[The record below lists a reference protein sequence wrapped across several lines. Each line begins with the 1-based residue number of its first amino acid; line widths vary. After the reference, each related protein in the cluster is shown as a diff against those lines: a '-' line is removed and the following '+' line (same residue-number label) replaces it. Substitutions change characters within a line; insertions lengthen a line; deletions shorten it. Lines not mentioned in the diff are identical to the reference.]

1 MRAFRIFG
9 ISLFLAGLAFFTAS
23 MFLSKHELN
32 ADLVKLVTKAVTK
45 PQQTAVVVAA
55 LLDMYGKEYGSN
67 LAFIGDLRT
76 RLFAAKTQLDE
87 IAKTPIEGVSE
98 WDIRLSD
105 YDIDTKTFVL
115 TKATTKGLLREQG
128 GWLLFLSFG
137 LATIGALIYILPE
150 LRQKAGIKNNGI
162 YQSSATNRGWIG
174 MAVGT
179 YLIAFYVFLY
189 WYPYYITSWT
199 VLLDPLSRALN
210 GGDASQWFLY
220 GILYCLAMIVMGIRM
235 AIKYRHNRY
244 QLVRTA
250 SVVFF
255 QLAFAFFIPEIL
267 ASLNQPSMDLKSAWP
282 LDYTFYYDYRID
294 KTVGQGADLG
304 FAKLGTLMFVW
315 GVALTFIIVPLFT
328 YFYGKRWYC
337 SWVCGC
343 GGLAETLG
351 DPYRQLSDKSVKSWK
366 IERYLI
372 NGVLVFA
379 VIMTAMVLYTY
390 MSGKSN
396 ILFLDSYKLKSWYG
410 FFVGATFSGVVGTG
424 FYPLM
429 GNRTWCRFGC
439 PLAAAM
445 GIVQRFKSRFRIT
458 TNGGQCISCGNC
470 STYCEMGIDVR
481 SYAQKGQDIVRAS
494 CVGCGI
500 CSAVCPR
507 GVLRLENASEDI
519 AERTT
524 TLRGLHIANGKVSL
538 ID

>member
-1 MRAFRIFG
+1 MKVFRYLG

-32 ADLVKLVTKAVTK
+32 AELVAKVASK
-45 PQQTAVVVAA
+45 PQQTAIVVAA
-55 LLDMYGKEYGSN
+55 LSDMYGKEYGSN
-67 LAFIGDLRT
+67 LAFIGDLRA

-87 IAKTPIEGVSE
+87 VAKTPPEGVSE

-105 YDIDTKTFVL
+105 YDIDTQTFAL
-115 TKATTKGLLREQG
+115 TKGSTKGLLREQG

-137 LATIGALIYILPE
+137 LATLGALIYILPE
-150 LRQKAGIKNNGI
+150 IRHKAGIKNNGI
-162 YQSSATNRGWIG
+162 FQSAATNRGWIG
-174 MAVGT
+174 IAVGT

-199 VLLDPLSRALN
+199 ILLDPVSRALN

-315 GVALTFIIVPLFT
+315 GVALTFVIVPLFT

-379 VIMTAMVLYTY
+379 VVMTAMVLYTY
-390 MSGKSN
+390 MTGKSN
-396 ILFLDSYKLKSWYG
+396 ILFLDSYKLKNWYG
-410 FFVGATFSGVVGTG
+410 FFVGAAFSGVVGTG

-481 SYAQKGQDIVRAS
+481 AYAQKGQDIVRAS

-519 AERTT
+519 ADRAV